1 LPGYRVRVAPGD
13 KSLGNTGAAEISLG
27 QQTIMDGAEQAQIS
41 DYRGP
46 ATRPRLLVV
55 DLKKRARRT
64 PATAVAHVAA
74 AQAIA
79 RCDVALDGVR
89 DVLAV

>member
-1 LPGYRVRVAPGD
+1 
-13 KSLGNTGAAEISLG
+13 
-27 QQTIMDGAEQAQIS
+27 MDGAEQAQILR
-41 DYRGP
+41 YRGS

-64 PATAVAHVAA
+64 AATAVAHVAA

-79 RCDVALDGVR
+79 HCDLALDGVR

>member
-13 KSLGNTGAAEISLG
+13 KSLGNTGGAEISLG

-55 DLKKRARRT
+55 RV
-64 PATAVAHVAA
+64 ATSRWTAFGMCSRCELCDVRDDPRFR
-74 AQAIA
+74 AIA
-79 RCDVALDGVR
+79 VR
-89 DVLAV
+89 Q